1 MKVIT
6 KDQFYLEQ
14 IEALKKRITQERE
27 GVEEF
32 KQMMNDA
39 FKDLEAERDAL
50 QAQVEALSKL
60 HSDLTNA
67 DMVFEDDVHSG
78 YLITTEQIDEMEH
91 LLATPTACLD
101 EVRAEAGRAG
111 YLQGQLDAMGDPDEI
126 DKEHAEFR
134 AHQYAESIRREVE

>member
-14 IEALKKRITQERE
+14 IEALKKKITQERE

-50 QAQVEALSKL
+50 ASQVEVLRQAGNQVINYGLNANYWVHAVSQPPAACLAQVR
-60 HSDLTNA
+60 T
-67 DMVFEDDVHSG
+67 
-78 YLITTEQIDEMEH
+78 
-91 LLATPTACLD
+91 
-101 EVRAEAGRAG
+101 EAGRAG
-111 YLQGQLDAMGDPDEI
+111 FIDGTKLLMGDRETNADE
-126 DKEHAEFR
+126 
-134 AHQYAESIRREVE
+134 YAERILKGEVK